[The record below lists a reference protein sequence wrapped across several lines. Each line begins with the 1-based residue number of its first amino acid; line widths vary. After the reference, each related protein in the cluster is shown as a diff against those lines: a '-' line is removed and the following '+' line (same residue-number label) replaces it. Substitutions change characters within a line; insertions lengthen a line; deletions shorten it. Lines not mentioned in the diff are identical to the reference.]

1 MQEWIDLLQKILK
14 PFNKFTVHVLSSLKH
29 STAAPR
35 VFNLIKHCCSFIK
48 HYITKKSTFLSL
60 RLCKS
65 YDEISDKVQEMPD
78 NTSDLVAL
86 TQFLENASSVTVV
99 NLQTA
104 VDEAGERLLFLLD
117 YATLPCKWDI
127 ITPISVLLPWTISNF
142 KSLSSKTFQ
151 HEAISSS
158 ILVCFLA
165 SFASSAHK
173 KSIFQLI

>member
-1 MQEWIDLLQKILK
+1 LLFLETKVAYNNNHKIG
-14 PFNKFTVHVLSSLKH
+14 NKSSFF
-29 STAAPR
+29 S
-35 VFNLIKHCCSFIK
+35 I
-48 HYITKKSTFLSL
+48 

-117 YATLPCKWDI
+117 YATLPCM
-127 ITPISVLLPWTISNF
+127 
-142 KSLSSKTFQ
+142 
-151 HEAISSS
+151 
-158 ILVCFLA
+158 
-165 SFASSAHK
+165 
-173 KSIFQLI
+173 

>member
-1 MQEWIDLLQKILK
+1 M
-14 PFNKFTVHVLSSLKH
+14 
-29 STAAPR
+29 
-35 VFNLIKHCCSFIK
+35 
-48 HYITKKSTFLSL
+48 Y

-117 YATLPCKWDI
+117 YATLPCMFKFFLVFFFKHFQKGW
-127 ITPISVLLPWTISNF
+127 VLVRV
-142 KSLSSKTFQ
+142 
-151 HEAISSS
+151 
-158 ILVCFLA
+158 IL
-165 SFASSAHK
+165 K
-173 KSIFQLI
+173 KLVGDCVLTVVKCNA